1 MLYNFYQFAHNS
13 IGVHFWDLP
22 ALITTVALI
31 VVLLVHSHNQKKRD
45 DNFDK
50 ERNKRLET
58 LANEAAEDS
67 AHA

>member
-67 AHA
+67 ANA

>member
-50 ERNKRLET
+50 ERNKRLEA

-67 AHA
+67 ANA

>member
-50 ERNKRLET
+50 ERNKRLEV
-58 LANEAAEDS
+58 LANEASEDS
-67 AHA
+67 ANA